1 MKKFLFFRYIKFDF
15 ILVYKISSLYHQNW
29 RTTFKKT
36 FVDFLDFLQF
46 GTVFGSNLGFW
57 WRKSKDFRI
66 FRFFANFEGPQKF
79 FYWADS
85 NNFLFFENISIS
97 LVHFCNLWEYRT
109 RLRHHTTPIT
119 YAIFE
124 KVTFTALPSVE
135 TAYSILTRV
144 LLLFLRLKKLLHLFS

>member
-1 MKKFLFFRYIKFDF
+1 MKKILFFQSYKFDF

-57 WRKSKDFRI
+57 WRKSKDFRFFQI
-66 FRFFANFEGPQKF
+66 FANFEGPQKI

-85 NNFLFFENISIS
+85 NYFLFFENVSIS
-97 LVHFCNLWEYRT
+97 FVHFCNLWEHRT
-109 RLRHHTTPIT
+109 RLRHHATPIT
-119 YAIFE
+119 CTIFR
-124 KVTFTALPSVE
+124 KVTFTAL
-135 TAYSILTRV
+135 L
-144 LLLFLRLKKLLHLFS
+144 

>member
-1 MKKFLFFRYIKFDF
+1 MKKVKNEKIPFFQCYKFDF

-46 GTVFGSNLGFW
+46 GTVFGSDLGFW

-66 FRFFANFEGPQKF
+66 FRIFANFEGPYKIL
-79 FYWADS
+79 YWTDS
-85 NNFLFFENISIS
+85 NDFLFFENVSIS
-97 LVHFCNLWEYRT
+97 FVHFCNLWEHRT

-124 KVTFTALPSVE
+124 KVAFTALPMVDLWSLPILQ
-135 TAYSILTRV
+135 AYPSLYQTWV
-144 LLLFLRLKKLLHLFS
+144 